1 MSQNRIYK
9 IRMFVIMVLSMLLFW
24 VAPTQ
29 AAFLVKKQTI
39 DKPLFSQ
46 NTSALMRLSEKL
58 TAFKKQ
64 KGSYISKAK
73 LLFSRESRMSHGYG
87 ERSSS
92 NLLSILSLVCG
103 CVAYL
108 SIFAGLFAFVLTLNS
123 SVIVGTI
130 VGGGV
135 FALAAIILGA
145 VALNKHQSRGMA
157 ITGIILGSILITMYA
172 FVWLILLSYA

>member
-1 MSQNRIYK
+1 MSPKRTYT
-9 IRMFVIMVLSMLLFW
+9 IRLFVFMVLSILLFST
-24 VAPTQ
+24 AATQ
-29 AAFLVKKQTI
+29 AAFLVKKQST
-39 DKPLFSQ
+39 DRPLFSQ

-73 LLFSRESRMSHGYG
+73 YLFSHESRMSRGYG

-145 VALNKHQSRGMA
+145 VALNKHQSDRKSTRLNSSH
-157 ITGIILGSILITMYA
+157 ITRSRMPSSA
-172 FVWLILLSYA
+172 

>member
-1 MSQNRIYK
+1 
-9 IRMFVIMVLSMLLFW
+9 
-24 VAPTQ
+24 
-29 AAFLVKKQTI
+29 
-39 DKPLFSQ
+39 
-46 NTSALMRLSEKL
+46 MRLSEKL